1 MKNDFFLLD
10 IPNFSPLYDAQ
21 TEYGYKNKA
30 GKNLMELLRSTSKNH
45 CMYCYALL
53 KSDRINTGNLEHSIE
68 KKLDEEHLKDCVQ
81 NIALACSHC
90 NQSLKRVGE
99 EERCVKIMPRIKE
112 FQEGLNCSGKMCK
125 QECAAYKRLK
135 QEYGKVSR
143 IILQPHGIHGINS
156 QLKYCLQYDV
166 KKAEF
171 IPSKRFQYDND
182 DVDYIEHHINQFRLN
197 DIGFKTNALVEFLED
212 VINADGKF
220 RKEKQYSNYIVDLF
234 MEKIKEFS
242 QKETLLLCEN
252 LYTQYFLSY
261 RSE

>member
-10 IPNFSPLYDAQ
+10 IPDFSPSYEAQ

-30 GKNLMELLRSTSKNH
+30 GKNLLELLKNTSKNH

-53 KSDRINTGNLEHSIE
+53 KSDRVETGNLEHSIE
-68 KKLDEEHLKDCVQ
+68 KKLDEEHLEECVQ

-90 NQSLKRVGE
+90 NQSLKRIGE
-99 EERCVKIMPRIKE
+99 KERCEKILPQIQF
-112 FQEGLNCSGKMCK
+112 FQENVKCWGAKCK
-125 QECAAYKRLK
+125 QECAPYKELK

-143 IILQPHGIHGINS
+143 IILQPHGMYGENS

-166 KKAEF
+166 KNAEF
-171 IPSKRFQYDND
+171 IPSTKYSYDKD
-182 DVDYIEHHINQFRLN
+182 DIDYIEHHINQFRLN

-212 VINADGKF
+212 VINADGKY
-220 RKEKQYSNYIVDLF
+220 RDGKKYSNYIVDLF
-234 MEKIKEFS
+234 MQKIKELS
-242 QKETLLLCEN
+242 QTEILKLCED
-252 LYTQYFLSY
+252 LYMQYFLAF